1 MGTGGTP
8 IGRKQHRSV
17 ATIFCWCSLPD
28 CFQRPV
34 SLKTWLP
41 KQIVSKARVQEVEQR
56 GNGIPIFPE
65 ASACCC
71 SVAQLCPTLYYPM
84 DHSTPGFSV
93 LHCLSEFAQT
103 HVHWVGDA
111 IQPSQSLSSPSLPN
125 APPPPPNLSQHHD
138 LFQWVGSLYHV
149 AKVLEFQLQH
159 QSFQWVFRVDFL

>member
-17 ATIFCWCSLPD
+17 ATIFCWCSFPD

-41 KQIVSKARVQEVEQR
+41 KKILSKARVQEVEQR
-56 GNGIPIFPE
+56 GWGIPIFPE
-65 ASACCC
+65 VSACCC
-71 SVAQLCPTLYYPM
+71 SVAQSCPTLYYPM
-84 DHSTPGFSV
+84 DCSTPGFSV
-93 LHCLSEFAQT
+93 LHYLSEFAQT

-111 IQPSQSLSSPSLPN
+111 IQPSQSLSSPSLP
-125 APPPPPNLSQHHD
+125 PTPPNLSQHHD

-159 QSFQWVFRVDFL
+159 QSLQWVCRVDFL